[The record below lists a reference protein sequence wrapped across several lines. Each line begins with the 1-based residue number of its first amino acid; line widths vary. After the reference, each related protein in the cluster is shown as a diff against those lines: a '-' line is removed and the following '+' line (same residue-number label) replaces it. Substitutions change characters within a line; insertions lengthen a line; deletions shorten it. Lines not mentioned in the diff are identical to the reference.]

1 MLTQLQE
8 NNINEKDIINGI
20 VADRRTAISQETQNA
35 INNTIGA
42 NISYLAY
49 GLGNIASAIGFNSD
63 KSLLQFNAA
72 IETAI
77 NSKGDNISSN
87 IS

>member
-1 MLTQLQE
+1 
-8 NNINEKDIINGI
+8 
-20 VADRRTAISQETQNA
+20 
-35 INNTIGA
+35 
-42 NISYLAY
+42 LAY
-49 GLGNIASAIGFNSD
+49 GLGNIASAIGYNSD

-77 NSKGDNISSN
+77 NSKGENISSK